1 MLDTEDYNK
10 REIKVHYSEY
20 TSQWNVTGK
29 SVDKGVKATKT
40 YGVKKA
46 SAYKIIETTL
56 NLNDIKIYKK
66 INEGTPE

>member
-1 MLDTEDYNK
+1 MDK
-10 REIKVHYSEY
+10 QKIKVHYSEY

-56 NLNDIKIYKK
+56 NLNDIKNIQKNK
-66 INEGTPE
+66 